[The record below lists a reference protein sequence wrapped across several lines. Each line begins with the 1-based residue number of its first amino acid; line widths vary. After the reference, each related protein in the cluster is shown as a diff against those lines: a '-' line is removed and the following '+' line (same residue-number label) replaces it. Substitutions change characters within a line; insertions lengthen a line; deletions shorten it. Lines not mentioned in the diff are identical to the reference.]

1 VLKLAAPPA
10 WHRRLLPSLRLYG
23 VLVRFRLFRS
33 RRPRYRGI
41 APLLAPGVKMS
52 RREYEEWRDAN
63 TWDPARE
70 TELVVQNDLAPARW
84 IEPRLVP
91 DSFEVRMTVPQGFDA
106 YARIFFP
113 FTGADIEV
121 DGEARQEHLTWG
133 QIAQRNGRIV
143 HAVMESEAIGQRPD
157 TDAEPDC
164 CCGEM
169 GDEQLGALLPILTH
183 HTSSPDGWFLLWDGF
198 GDLNERVFSDDLPK
212 VRHPGRS
219 FYLLRGPLG
228 SYGEFP
234 WAPNYW
240 WPDDRA
246 WCVST
251 DVDFDCA
258 YVAGSA
264 ACIEEILAHP
274 VIDALATKPEN
285 PARSGMDIIN
295 DPDGI
300 APRSI

>member
-1 VLKLAAPPA
+1 
-10 WHRRLLPSLRLYG
+10 
-23 VLVRFRLFRS
+23 
-33 RRPRYRGI
+33 
-41 APLLAPGVKMS
+41 M
-52 RREYEEWRDAN
+52 
-63 TWDPARE
+63 
-70 TELVVQNDLAPARW
+70 
-84 IEPRLVP
+84 
-91 DSFEVRMTVPQGFDA
+91 
-106 YARIFFP
+106 
-113 FTGADIEV
+113 
-121 DGEARQEHLTWG
+121 
-133 QIAQRNGRIV
+133 
-143 HAVMESEAIGQRPD
+143 
-157 TDAEPDC
+157 
-164 CCGEM
+164 
-169 GDEQLGALLPILTH
+169 
-183 HTSSPDGWFLLWDGF
+183 
-198 GDLNERVFSDDLPK
+198 
-212 VRHPGRS
+212 RHPHPARS

-264 ACIEEILAHP
+264 ACVEEILAHP